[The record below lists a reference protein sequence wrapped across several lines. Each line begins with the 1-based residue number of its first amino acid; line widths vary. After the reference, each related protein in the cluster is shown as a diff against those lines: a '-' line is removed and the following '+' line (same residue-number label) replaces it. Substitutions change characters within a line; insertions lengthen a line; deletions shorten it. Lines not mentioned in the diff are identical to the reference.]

1 MKRNNTAFG
10 ALHPILFFTGIYTIA
25 LFLAFFVCRTV
36 FYSLNDKDEAA
47 NEKVV
52 TNSGNFAVKNNPVTA
67 AVYK

>member
-1 MKRNNTAFG
+1 MKRKKAALG
-10 ALHPILFFTGIYTIA
+10 ALHPILFFAGIYTIA

-36 FYSLNDKDEAA
+36 FYSLNDNDEAA

-52 TNSGNFAVKNNPVTA
+52 TGSQNFAAKNNTVTV